1 MRFIMTR
8 TVFMRLLRL
17 LADVTLSIAAFC
29 TITILPLL
37 LTVGPKPFYH
47 SNGPLMHLAIYSL
60 VTAVALIAARTYRT
74 IWRFVSFRDL
84 LSIAQASTLTVVGF
98 SAIEYVFLHPGTS
111 ISSTLVLMTIALVW
125 IANVGFLV
133 APRLIARL
141 LYETR
146 LLPWRRSA
154 NGAHAPLPILLTGD
168 AARMDAFIR
177 ECDRDPE
184 SRYRVVGVL
193 TRDAKLHGSY
203 LHGVLVLGSDNDLSR
218 ILTRLNRHGI
228 RPHTLVLAKDNATG
242 PDFFRLLELTAS
254 TNIKI
259 GRLPPTGLFDDRT
272 SVQPIELA
280 DLLGRPEVKI
290 DAQALTAMIRGKC
303 VMITG
308 AGGSIGSELSR
319 QIAGLKPSRLVVVDF
334 SEFNLYSIDKELNE
348 RFPDIE
354 RQTALFDV
362 RDRELVS
369 YWIGKTRPEVVFHA
383 AALKHV
389 PMLEDHP
396 IEAVKTNIFGTIN
409 VADACIAHH
418 VAAMVTISTDKAVN
432 PCNVMGA
439 TKRLAEAYCQGV
451 DQAADSPGTTRFI
464 TVRFGNVLGS
474 AGSVVPL
481 FQRQI
486 QSGGPITV
494 THPEINRFFMTIPE
508 AVTLVL
514 QAGAQGLGVND
525 ERGSIY
531 ILDMG
536 QPVKII
542 DLAKQMIR
550 LAGLRPDIDV
560 KIQIVGLRPGEKL
573 YEEVMH
579 NDESVLPTRHESIL
593 KLAPRATNL
602 RIIQQQAQELR
613 TACLGGDRERVL
625 RLLHICVP
633 EYVSETMQHTA

>member
-1 MRFIMTR
+1 MRFIMNR

-17 LADVTLSIAAFC
+17 LADVTLSIAAFSA
-29 TITILPLL
+29 ITILPLL
-37 LTVGPKPFYH
+37 LTVGPRPFYH
-47 SNGPLMHLAIYSL
+47 SNGPLMHLAIYS
-60 VTAVALIAARTYRT
+60 VVAMVALIVSRTYRT

-84 LSIAQASTLTVVGF
+84 LSIAQASALMVIGF
-98 SAIEYVFLHPGTS
+98 SAIEYLFLHRGIS
-111 ISSTLVLMTIALVW
+111 ISSTLVIMTVALVW

-146 LLPWRRSA
+146 VLPWRRNT
-154 NGAHAPLPILLTGD
+154 NGVHTPLPILLTGD

-177 ECDRDPE
+177 ECDRDPDT
-184 SRYRVVGVL
+184 RYRVVGML
-193 TRDAKLHGSY
+193 TDDAKLCGSY
-203 LHGVLVLGSDNDLSR
+203 LHGVQVLGSDKNLARILSR
-218 ILTRLNRHGI
+218 LNSHGI
-228 RPHTLVLAKDNATG
+228 RPHTLVLAKDNASST
-242 PDFFRLLELTAS
+242 DFFHLLELTAS
-254 TNIKI
+254 TDIKV
-259 GRLPPTGLFDDRT
+259 GRLPPTGLFHDGT
-272 SVQPIELA
+272 PVQPIELA

-290 DAQALTAMIRGKC
+290 DTQALKAMIQGKC

-319 QIAGLKPSRLVVVDF
+319 QIANLKPSKLVVVDF

-348 RFPDIE
+348 LYPDID

-362 RDRELVS
+362 RDRDLVL
-369 YWIGKTRPEVVFHA
+369 YWIGRMRPEVVFHA

-389 PMLEDHP
+389 PMLEEHP
-396 IEAVKTNIFGTIN
+396 VEAIKTNVLGTIN
-409 VADACIAHH
+409 VADACLTHH

-439 TKRLAEAYCQGV
+439 TKRLAEAYCQGA
-451 DQAADSPGTTRFI
+451 DQSADNHGTTRFI

-486 QSGGPITV
+486 EAGGPVTV

-514 QAGAQGLGVND
+514 QAGAQGYGVND

-536 QPVKII
+536 EPVKII
-542 DLAKQMIR
+542 DLARQMIR
-550 LAGLRPDIDV
+550 LAGLRPEIDIQ
-560 KIQIVGLRPGEKL
+560 IQIVGLRPGEKL

-579 NDESVLPTRHESIL
+579 NDESVLPTRHNAIL

-602 RIIQQQAQELR
+602 RIIQQQVQELR
-613 TACLGGDRERVL
+613 SASMSGDRERVL
-625 RLLHICVP
+625 RLLSISVP
-633 EYVSETMQHTA
+633 EYVTETQQHSA